1 MSLKSCD
8 LPKNEILN
16 ALYSYFQ
23 RLFSD
28 EILYGVSLIRAAVL
42 PETLKAQSAL
52 EATERKGEKI
62 LFFIG
67 YLLV

>member
-1 MSLKSCD
+1 MGLKTYD
-8 LPKNEILN
+8 YPKNEILH
-16 ALYSYFQ
+16 AFYPYFQ

-52 EATERKGEKI
+52 EATERKGE
-62 LFFIG
+62 
-67 YLLV
+67 